1 LRGAPGW
8 TAGCDAILSVLAD
21 IEEITGTAKNRQL
34 ALAKAR
40 DGEAGPVAPF
50 DLEFV
55 ELGRDSDGDAFGSVY
70 VVPRLDR
77 VPSIMTPAPF
87 REPESLMIFR
97 QAFVDVAISSSFP
110 YRVRGTGPEVKAVR
124 LLDVKAEF
132 AKRYAT
138 GEADEDSRK
147 DVRSAFNRARKVA
160 REKGA
165 FGFEA
170 DGDGTELV
178 WALDNRTVV
187 LTGKAPP
194 IADTPAPDAVSG
206 MPFVMTHDMKA
217 RLADLGYTVE
227 QISDMTPGQAHE
239 ILAGGRTAG

>member
-1 LRGAPGW
+1 
-8 TAGCDAILSVLAD
+8 
-21 IEEITGTAKNRQL
+21 L
-34 ALAKAR
+34 ALAKAH
-40 DGEAGPVAPF
+40 DGEAGPVGPF

-55 ELGRDSDGDAFGSVY
+55 ELGRDSDGDAFGSAY

-97 QAFVDVAISSSFP
+97 QAFIDVAISSSFP
-110 YRVRGTGPEVKAVR
+110 YWVRGSGPEVKAVR

-132 AKRYAT
+132 ANRYPT
-138 GEADEDSRK
+138 GEADEEGRK
-147 DVRSAFNRARKVA
+147 DAIRSAFNKAKKAA
-160 REKGA
+160 RERNA
-165 FGFEA
+165 FAFEA
-170 DGDGTELV
+170 DDNETELV
-178 WALDNRTVV
+178 WALDNRTIV
-187 LTGKAPP
+187 LKGKAPP

-217 RLADLGYTVE
+217 RLTDLGYTAE

-239 ILAGGRTAG
+239 ILSGGRTAG